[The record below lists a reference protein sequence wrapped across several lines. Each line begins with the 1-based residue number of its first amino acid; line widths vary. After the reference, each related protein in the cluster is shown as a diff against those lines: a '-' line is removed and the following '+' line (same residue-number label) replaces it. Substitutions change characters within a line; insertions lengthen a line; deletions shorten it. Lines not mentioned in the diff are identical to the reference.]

1 MRQFLMMAVC
11 AAALSLSACDTSETY
26 PVSVTDAWAK
36 VSSGGYS
43 AITYGLPAGLHMA
56 EVRASFES
64 FPGDRTGYWKF
75 TRKGKELGRL
85 NVAVEGDETS
95 STISYSY
102 AGGDISDEDKK
113 SEQMIRQFSQ
123 TLLAEAIDARME
135 NRSPDM
141 GRKSHADAQSSAAMM
156 GAMMKQV
163 DKSMSDAAA
172 QFEQADRDAAAGQ
185 AHSQVVQAKAN
196 STKPTTD
203 LSGY

>member
-1 MRQFLMMAVC
+1 MRKFLMSVAC
-11 AAALSLSACDTSETY
+11 AAALCLSACDASETY
-26 PVSVTDAWAK
+26 PVSVSDAWAK

-43 AITYGLPAGLHMA
+43 AISYGVPVGLLGA
-56 EVRASFES
+56 NVNASFES

-102 AGGDISDEDKK
+102 AAGDVAEEDKK
-113 SEQMIRQFSQ
+113 VEQMIRQYSQ
-123 TLLAEAIDARME
+123 SLLAEAIDARME

-141 GRKSHADAQSSAAMM
+141 GRKNHADAQTSMAMIGSMMKDASAAMDE
-156 GAMMKQV
+156 AIKKQDEDWAQV
-163 DKSMSDAAA
+163 EGEAAA
-172 QFEQADRDAAAGQ
+172 R
-185 AHSQVVQAKAN
+185 SAKYT
-196 STKPTTD
+196 STKPTTN